1 MPAQSQA
8 KRRSAPQPEEKPAKR
23 TRISRACDQ
32 CRLAREK
39 CDGIQ
44 PVCSTCSGASRQCSY
59 TANPKK
65 RGIQPGYIRTLELAL
80 AWLFQQNAE
89 NEVALNEK
97 LAKEGASSL
106 LLSRDSKESNKL
118 HRRWRKAKFYTNVD
132 KQLSGGETS
141 RHEQP
146 NYLSHSSDEDSDA
159 EEAPV
164 ANVGHRREC
173 TEYEPAVT
181 VSSGL
186 QHPDTAPQG
195 PTTTR
200 PSVLMPTDSYK
211 LFEVYF
217 THIQSW
223 LPICEKHDVLKSA
236 YSYPLHGVPAI
247 SEQPDSGSYAELWS
261 ILAIALLHDTSTNS
275 EASTST
281 RSAMAAKSY
290 ENAKSMIPSEL
301 GQFEAGHIKALLN
314 LAVFNMTQSQTAAA
328 WLLIGFASRA
338 LQVIDQPILLTDP
351 RHKHIHYGCFLLE
364 SMIALQLNRRPYVRK
379 AELNHLGAIDEN
391 GLEEWQ
397 PWSGFG
403 GPSPDGRRS
412 PLLALSTFN
421 NILELVDI
429 LSSIQNPETPSHKD
443 AFRERLERWEV
454 LLPTQLAC
462 LDIEPPLPFLT
473 PPLALLQATYHVACF
488 ASSPSDLRLHRLLDV
503 LEHCCQQLGLQH
515 IPPPIK
521 SLLEFVCRQVIY
533 SVLNEANRTRLQK
546 LREKITAQWPN
557 QQVPNT
563 TQTHE
568 STFIPF
574 RDQRN
579 ALKAANPDPLQS
591 IFPDTQPMAQLPA
604 NTPNLF
610 FPDSHSTIE
619 PLLMAP
625 SPSQSDTRYT
635 EPINDL
641 ESFFDELASLDRA
654 TRPDDQPQFMQNLG
668 FGPEAS
674 MADLFSEYIPMQS
687 SSFAASDV
695 TSSVQFDQYGFY
707 NGG

>member
-1 MPAQSQA
+1 MLAQSQA

-39 CDGIQ
+39 CDGVQ
-44 PVCSTCSGASRQCSY
+44 PACSTCSGASRQCSY

-146 NYLSHSSDEDSDA
+146 DDLSHSSDEGSDA

-164 ANVGHRREC
+164 ANGGHRRERS
-173 TEYEPAVT
+173 EHAPAVT
-181 VSSGL
+181 VSPGL
-186 QHPDTAPQG
+186 QHPSTAPQVH
-195 PTTTR
+195 TTR
-200 PSVLMPTDSYK
+200 PSALMPTDSYK

-236 YSYPLHGVPAI
+236 YSYPLQGLLAI

-261 ILAIALLHDTSTNS
+261 ILAIASLYDTSTNS
-275 EASTST
+275 ESSLNTP
-281 RSAMAAKSY
+281 SAMAVKSY
-290 ENAKSMIPSEL
+290 ENAKSIIPSEL
-301 GQFEAGHIKALLN
+301 GHFEAGHITALLN
-314 LAVFNMTQSQTAAA
+314 LAVFNMAQSQTGAA
-328 WLLIGFASRA
+328 WLLIGCASRA
-338 LQVIDQPILLTDP
+338 LKIMDQPSLLTNP

-364 SMIALQLNRRPYVRK
+364 NMIALQLDQRPYVRK
-379 AELNHLGAIDEN
+379 AELNYLGAIDEN

-403 GPSPDGRRS
+403 DPSPDGRRT

-421 NILELVDI
+421 SILELIDI
-429 LSSIQNPETPSHKD
+429 LSSIQKPDTTSQKD
-443 AFRERLERWEV
+443 TVRERLERWKAF
-454 LLPTQLAC
+454 LPTQLAC
-462 LDIEPPLPFLT
+462 VDIESPLPCLT

-488 ASSPSDLRLHRLLDV
+488 ATNPSDLRLKRLFDI
-503 LEHCCQQLGLQH
+503 LEQCRQQLGPQR

-521 SLLEFVCRQVIY
+521 CLLEYIRRQAAY
-533 SVLNEANRTRLQK
+533 SGLNDANRTRLQK
-546 LREKITAQWPN
+546 LREKIMAQWPK
-557 QQVPNT
+557 QQIPNT

-579 ALKAANPDPLQS
+579 ALKTANPDPLRS
-591 IFPDTQPMAQLPA
+591 IFPDNSSVAQLPA
-604 NTPNLF
+604 DTHNVF
-610 FPDSHSTIE
+610 FTDTHSTIE
-619 PLLMAP
+619 PLLIAA
-625 SPSQSDTRYT
+625 STSQSDTLYP
-635 EPINDL
+635 EPIHDL
-641 ESFFDELASLDRA
+641 ESFFDELASLDRV
-654 TRPDDQPQFMQNLG
+654 TRPDNQPQFMQNLG

-687 SSFAASDV
+687 SSFATSDV
-695 TSSVQFDQYGFY
+695 TPPVQFDQYGFY

>member
-1 MPAQSQA
+1 M
-8 KRRSAPQPEEKPAKR
+8 
-23 TRISRACDQ
+23 
-32 CRLAREK
+32 
-39 CDGIQ
+39 
-44 PVCSTCSGASRQCSY
+44 
-59 TANPKK
+59 
-65 RGIQPGYIRTLELAL
+65 ELAL

-132 KQLSGGETS
+132 RQLSGGETS

-146 NYLSHSSDEDSDA
+146 DYLSHSSDEASDA
-159 EEAPV
+159 GEAPV
-164 ANVGHRREC
+164 TKLGHHKSRSEHEPDSAVS
-173 TEYEPAVT
+173 TEVQQPPT
-181 VSSGL
+181 VI
-186 QHPDTAPQG
+186 QG
-195 PTTTR
+195 YATTTH
-200 PSVLMPTDSYK
+200 PSALMPADSYK

-236 YSYPLHGVPAI
+236 YSYPPEGLPTI
-247 SEQPDSGSYAELWS
+247 SSQPDSGSYAELWS
-261 ILAIALLHDTSTNS
+261 ILAVASLYDSGTKSDTLL
-275 EASTST
+275 EAPFT
-281 RSAMAAKSY
+281 MAAKSY

-301 GQFEAGHIKALLN
+301 GHFEPGHIKALLN
-314 LAVFNMTQSQTAAA
+314 LAVFNMTQSQIGAA
-328 WLLIGFASRA
+328 WLLIGCALRA
-338 LQVIDQPILLTDP
+338 LEIMDQPTLLTNP

-364 SMIALQLNRRPYVRK
+364 SMIALQLNRRPYVRR
-379 AELNHLGAIDEN
+379 ADLNHLGAIDEN

-403 GPSPDGRRS
+403 DPSPDGRRT

-421 NILELVDI
+421 NVLELVDI
-429 LSSIQNPETPSHKD
+429 IISIQHPTSTTSPHQE
-443 AFRERLERWEV
+443 AMGERLERWKA

-462 LDIEPPLPFLT
+462 VNIESPLPFLT
-473 PPLALLQATYHVACF
+473 PPLALLQATYHGACF
-488 ASSPSDLRLHRLLDV
+488 ASNPSDLRLHRLLDI
-503 LEHCCQQLGLQH
+503 LEQCCQQLGLECM
-515 IPPPIK
+515 PPPIK
-521 SLLEFVCRQVIY
+521 CLLEFVCRQATY
-533 SVLNEANRTRLQK
+533 PVLNDANHARLQK
-546 LREKITAQWPN
+546 LREKTAT
-557 QQVPNT
+557 QQPQQHVRNV
-563 TQTHE
+563 TQTQGR
-568 STFIPF
+568 TFMPF

-579 ALKAANPDPLQS
+579 VVETSNPDPLQS
-591 IFPDTQPMAQLPA
+591 VFSNTQPMAPPPA
-604 NTPNLF
+604 DAPNLF

-625 SPSQSDTRYT
+625 SPSQSDTRYP
-635 EPINDL
+635 EPANDL

-654 TRPDDQPQFMQNLG
+654 TRPDNQPQFMQNLG

-687 SSFAASDV
+687 SSFAADEA
-695 TSSVQFDQYGFY
+695 TPSVQFDQYGFY